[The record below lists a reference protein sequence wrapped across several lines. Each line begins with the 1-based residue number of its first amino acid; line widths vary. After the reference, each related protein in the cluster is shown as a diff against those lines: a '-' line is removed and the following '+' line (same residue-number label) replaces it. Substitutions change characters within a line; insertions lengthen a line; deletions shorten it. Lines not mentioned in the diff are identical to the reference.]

1 MSFEPRETQGEA
13 HLNDYLRML
22 WKHRWLLTAVFLLT
36 AVTGAIWTLAQTP
49 IYQASATVLIEPEL
63 PKILNIQEITNPGM
77 GSLEYYRTQYAL
89 MTSRPVMENTVAALK
104 RQGRSAALAALGA
117 GTDPRVKHLGVVSVE
132 PIRNTQLVLVRFEH
146 SDPVLAAE
154 VATTV
159 AQAYVK
165 YNLDSK
171 LKGSR
176 DALVWLN
183 EQMSSLKTKVEES
196 SVALQNYRVK
206 AGILG
211 IQEQRVLTAQ
221 KAQEVNRSHLDAQA
235 RRLSIESK
243 LRELSRIAKE
253 QASTDS
259 LTTSIEEPLI
269 GKLKAE
275 MAELQNQRSK
285 LLQTYKDKHPEVLKV
300 DAQIQQLAQRMDAEI
315 QKSLRAL
322 DTEYKVARAREDSL
336 MGAVNRLRSEGQEL
350 NEKEIEYSALQREA
364 DSNQQLYEAM
374 LKRLKETGVAG
385 GLDTNNARVVEEASA
400 PGIPVRPRKTFGL
413 MMSVLL
419 GLGLGV
425 AAVVGVEYFDRSVKS
440 PEDVERVL
448 GLPVIAVVPAFASRH

>member
-1 MSFEPRETQGEA
+1 MSFEPRETQGQA

-117 GTDPRVKHLGVVSVE
+117 GTDPRVKHMGVVSVE

-146 SDPVLAAE
+146 SDPALAAE
-154 VATTV
+154 VATAV

-176 DALVWLN
+176 DALVWL
-183 EQMSSLKTKVEES
+183 KS

-243 LRELSRIAKE
+243 LRELNRIAKE

-259 LTTSIEEPLI
+259 LTTSIEDPLI

-275 MAELQNQRSK
+275 MADLQVQRSK

-385 GLDTNNARVVEEASA
+385 GLDTNNARVVEDAPV

-413 MMSVLL
+413 VMSVLL

-440 PEDVERVL
+440 PEDVERLL
-448 GLPVIAVVPAFASRH
+448 GLPVIAVVPAFASRR

>member
-1 MSFEPRETQGEA
+1 MGLSRDDHMSFEPRDTQGQA

-89 MTSRPVMENTVAALK
+89 MTSRPVMENTVAA
-104 RQGRSAALAALGA
+104 R
-117 GTDPRVKHLGVVSVE
+117 T
-132 PIRNTQLVLVRFEH
+132 
-146 SDPVLAAE
+146 
-154 VATTV
+154 
-159 AQAYVK
+159 
-165 YNLDSK
+165 
-171 LKGSR
+171 
-176 DALVWLN
+176 
-183 EQMSSLKTKVEES
+183 
-196 SVALQNYRVK
+196 
-206 AGILG
+206 
-211 IQEQRVLTAQ
+211 
-221 KAQEVNRSHLDAQA
+221 HLDAQA

-243 LRELSRIAKE
+243 LRELNRIAKE

-259 LTTSIEEPLI
+259 LTTSIEDPLI

-275 MAELQNQRSK
+275 MADLQVQRSK

-385 GLDTNNARVVEEASA
+385 GLDTNNARVVEDAPV

-425 AAVVGVEYFDRSVKS
+425 GAVVGVEYFDRSVKS
-440 PEDVERVL
+440 PEDVERLL
-448 GLPVIAVVPAFASRH
+448 GLPVIAVVPAFASRR

>member
-1 MSFEPRETQGEA
+1 MSFEPRETQGQA

-36 AVTGAIWTLAQTP
+36 AVTGVIWTLAQTP

-117 GTDPRVKHLGVVSVE
+117 GTDPRVKHMGVVSVE

-243 LRELSRIAKE
+243 LRELNRIAKE

-259 LTTSIEEPLI
+259 LTTSIEDPLI

-275 MAELQNQRSK
+275 MADLQVQRSK

-322 DTEYKVARAREDSL
+322 DTEYKVAR
-336 MGAVNRLRSEGQEL
+336 LRSEDQEL
-350 NEKEIEYSALQREA
+350 NEEEIEYSALQREA

-385 GLDTNNARVVEEASA
+385 GLDTNNARVVEDATV

-440 PEDVERVL
+440 PEDVERLL
-448 GLPVIAVVPAFASRH
+448 GLPVIAVVPAFASRR